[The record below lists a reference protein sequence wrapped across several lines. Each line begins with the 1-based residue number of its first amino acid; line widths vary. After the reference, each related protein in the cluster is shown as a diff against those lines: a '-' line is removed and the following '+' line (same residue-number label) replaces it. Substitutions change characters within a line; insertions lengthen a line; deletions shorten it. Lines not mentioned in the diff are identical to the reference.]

1 MVLPPV
7 AFNTTGRMEASF
19 AGNFYYEEDGLP
31 IIENE
36 VSTDEDIA
44 LSVTMPIILR
54 TGALFRPTEN
64 SEIEAGFFWE
74 NWSAVED
81 LVVTNMDM
89 TVETVDGNFAGVE
102 DIVITDDVVL
112 PVGYNDVWSV
122 RLGGQVDIG
131 ERAVVR
137 VDVGLRVDVR
147 TVVERQR

>member
-1 MVLPPV
+1 
-7 AFNTTGRMEASF
+7 
-19 AGNFYYEEDGLP
+19 
-31 IIENE
+31 
-36 VSTDEDIA
+36 
-44 LSVTMPIILR
+44 MPIILR

-122 RLGGQVDIG
+122 RLGGQVDVG
-131 ERAVVR
+131 LLDQHLGR
-137 VDVGLRVDVR
+137 VDLGPGGTLSGHAHQVGDGYPCARASPLRALSALLDSSR
-147 TVVERQR
+147 AAFFFAANFDRHKR